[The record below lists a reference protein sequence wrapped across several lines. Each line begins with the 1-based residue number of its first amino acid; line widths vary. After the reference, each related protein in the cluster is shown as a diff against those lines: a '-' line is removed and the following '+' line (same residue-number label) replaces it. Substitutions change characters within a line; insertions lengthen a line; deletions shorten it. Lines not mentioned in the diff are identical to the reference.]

1 MTVSHATEK
10 LVNNIK
16 SVISEGETQLRENG
30 KLLTEK
36 TREQLSKSLA
46 TAKDSC
52 KKAEAE
58 MRVVARRAD
67 AKVREHPY
75 AAIGLGA
82 AVGLIIGALL
92 LRRR

>member
-10 LVNNIK
+10 LVNDLK
-16 SVISEGETQLRENG
+16 SVVREGETQLRENG
-30 KLLTEK
+30 KLLTQK
-36 TREQLSKSLA
+36 TREQLSKSLVA
-46 TAKDSC
+46 AKDTC

-58 MRVVARRAD
+58 MRLAAKKAD
-67 AKVREHPY
+67 ATVREHPY

-82 AVGLIIGALL
+82 AIGLIVGALL

>member
-10 LVNNIK
+10 LVNDLK
-16 SVISEGETQLRENG
+16 SVMREGESQLRENG

-46 TAKDSC
+46 SAKETC
-52 KKAEAE
+52 RKAEVELRLAAKKA
-58 MRVVARRAD
+58 D
-67 AKVREHPY
+67 ATVREHPY
-75 AAIGLGA
+75 AAVGIGA

>member
-10 LVNNIK
+10 LVDDLK
-16 SVISEGETQLRENG
+16 SVVREGESQLRENG

-36 TREQLSKSLA
+36 TRQQLTKSLA
-46 TAKDSC
+46 TAKDTC

-58 MRVVARRAD
+58 LRLAAKKAD
-67 AKVREHPY
+67 ATVREHPY
-75 AAIGLGA
+75 AAIGIGA
-82 AVGLIIGALL
+82 AVGLIVGALL